1 MSLPEAFI
9 DPTSVAVVGASADQ
23 TKWGHWLALGA
34 LKGKARRDVWLVN
47 RSGDDLLG
55 EPTYRSVSDLPGT
68 PDLLVLCVPA
78 GHVLSVVTEA
88 LARGTR
94 AFLAITAGVGDQDEL
109 ALLLQQ
115 HDARMLGPNSL
126 GMYDASTDLQ
136 LAWGHFTPGRLAIV
150 SQSGQL
156 GSEIANLG
164 ARQGLGVS
172 RFYSVGNQLD
182 LNAADLL
189 EGLVDDQQ
197 TSAVALYLESFADG
211 ARLVRALRA
220 LRAAGKPTLIL
231 TTGASEGSKR
241 LAQSHTGS
249 MTSTLDVVDAACR
262 AAGAL
267 RVSTP
272 SELVATARYL
282 DAADLPQGRRI
293 AVVSDSGG
301 QGGIAADVAAGLGL
315 STPVFSPEL
324 QTQLARML
332 PAGAALANPVDLAG
346 AGEADLEVYAS
357 ITELLAGSGEV
368 DAVLMTGYLGC
379 YGEDTPSIADDELAV
394 VDRLGKLSEA
404 SHVPLVVHSMSDSSP
419 AVERMWEHHIP
430 AYEGVEL
437 ALGAL
442 ARAAQLAEA
451 PGRSLT
457 TPDAAPMPRVPGYW
471 QAHQRLLTMGVPLPA
486 AHRITDR
493 AELAEAVRALQAPL
507 VLKAGW
513 LEHKSEHGG
522 IRIGLRSLA
531 DAEAAYDDMVR
542 RLGPGD
548 YVIEEQDTRDGVIE
562 MLIGGRVDRD
572 FGPTVTVGLG
582 GVQAELWRDVHVELA
597 PVDRET
603 ARAMVGR
610 LRSKALLDGWRGA
623 PAADADA
630 LIDLVVSVS
639 EIVAGSPEIT
649 DLEINPVRVAP
660 GGALAVD
667 ALVLP
672 LADGTAS

>member
-1 MSLPEAFI
+1 MPEAFI
-9 DPTSVAVVGASADQ
+9 DPASVAVVGASADQ
-23 TKWGHWLALGA
+23 AKWGHWLAVGA
-34 LKGKARRDVWLVN
+34 LKGKERRDVWLVN
-47 RSGDDLLG
+47 RSGSELLG
-55 EPTYRSVSDLPGT
+55 EPTYRSVSELPGT

-78 GHVLSVVTEA
+78 GHVRTVVAEA
-88 LARGTR
+88 LERGTR
-94 AFLAITAGVGDQDEL
+94 AFLAITAGVDDQDEL
-109 ALLLQQ
+109 AALLTQ
-115 HDARMLGPNSL
+115 HGARMLGPNSL

-189 EGLVDDQQ
+189 EGLVDDPQ
-197 TSAVALYLESFADG
+197 TNAVAVYLESFADG

-220 LRAAGKPTLIL
+220 LRAAGKPTLLL

-267 RVSTP
+267 RVATP
-272 SELVATARYL
+272 SDLVATARYL

-301 QGGIAADVAAGLGL
+301 QGGIAADVAASLGL
-315 STPVFSPEL
+315 VTPVFSDEL
-324 QTQLARML
+324 QAQLARLL
-332 PAGAALANPVDLAG
+332 PTGAALANPVDLAG
-346 AGEADLEVYAS
+346 AGEADLEVYAA

-368 DAVLMTGYLGC
+368 DAVLLTGYLGC

-419 AVERMWEHHIP
+419 AVDRMWEHHIP

-442 ARAAQLAEA
+442 ARAAELAQA
-451 PGRSLT
+451 PGRDLAVA
-457 TPDAAPMPRVPGYW
+457 DAAPMPRVPGYW
-471 QAHQRLLTMGVPLPA
+471 QARHQLLDLGVRLPEARLINE
-486 AHRITDR
+486 RTD
-493 AELAEAVRALQAPL
+493 LAEALAALRTPL

-522 IRIGLRSLA
+522 IRIGVRSLA
-531 DAEAAYDDMVR
+531 EAEAAYDDMVG

-548 YVIEEQDTRDGVIE
+548 YVLEEQDTRDGVVE

-582 GVQAELWRDVHVELA
+582 GVQAELWRDVHLELA

-603 ARAMVGR
+603 ATAMVAR
-610 LRSKALLDGWRGA
+610 LRAKALLDGWRGA
-623 PAADADA
+623 PAVDTDA
-630 LIDLVVSVS
+630 LVDMVVSVS
-639 EIVAGSPEIT
+639 QIVAGSPAIS

-672 LADGTAS
+672 LADGGA